1 MPAPEPTCVSPKPS
15 HSDVLPLRITP
26 HGVLAPTAEDLEKD
40 GRWAQLAA
48 SFQKEPSLNM
58 LRLPGVA
65 LTQEAI
71 ASLPQLTGL
80 VHLTLF
86 NNSIGIE
93 EGKITVLCEKL
104 RECEQLFSLAII
116 RNSLNDDHVPAIVS
130 LIEEHPRLQ
139 VLDLSWNAIGAKGA
153 MLLEKVRRESKKSV
167 SFDLGFN
174 TEYFASTDEDTIEK
188 DWMEIAESM
197 TSLSVASL
205 ESRLGSSSCS
215 SARTSPMARIVS
227 FTSEAPV
234 SPDIGR
240 PLPIRPLPRNNSL
253 DEGLKSPQSSSC
265 SDSDDSPLRSIPCGP
280 AKAIKASSS
289 SLFNRVVDREEAN
302 STGDQQGTDDIDTAS
317 QSSSDDS
324 EPHRPL
330 NIFEEQ
336 DSCELEPL
344 PLPKPPMFSLLQTS
358 LRHFYLKAATLLHEI
373 ALRTKKVVNGV
384 GAMSYRIAVIVFVVV
399 KSTACYLVAVLDSAR
414 KSLAASVFSLSQLTT
429 RCAMGTAVLF
439 GQLYSLV
446 MSMAYMAYVEASV
459 ALTCIASKVWSA
471 CCAGVSKACMM
482 HLKIGSIMLSVAKCC
497 IKNLELAFQWTV
509 AVIVFAAGARLGLWH
524 LVKVGL
530 ILNSWTLPVLSSFR
544 LSWGQLSH
552 QMITTHHVHGEIDHL
567 GGRFREPIYHQHAAH
582 HQHYDH
588 HHHYY
593 HHYNDVVDDSPRDST
608 AWLHF
613 LQLALV
619 ILPCLLFFLS
629 SSKELLHVSIQSPK
643 NKKVFCYG
651 NTTVEEEEQEEATTS
666 SSRSSSTGEGGSND
680 RSKRPRSL
688 VPSIEERMVYFYDDD
703 YDPCQAQENPSSV
716 RKPARSLVP
725 PLEDRMVYFYDP
737 LPEDDGAAPNDDNDH
752 DNNNKNNKKKSLVPP
767 LEERMV
773 YFYEELQG
781 HQGDSRKEGPAAEV
795 TIQHLMSYHGLILHW
810 ALTQI

>member
-116 RNSLNDDHVPAIVS
+116 RNSLSDDHVPAIVS

-253 DEGLKSPQSSSC
+253 DEGFKSPQSSSC

-289 SLFNRVVDREEAN
+289 SLFNRVDREEAN

-344 PLPKPPMFSLLQTS
+344 PLPKPPMFLLLQTS
-358 LRHFYLKAATLLHEI
+358 LRHFYLKAAILLHEI

-384 GAMSYRIAVIVFVVV
+384 GAMSYRIAVIVFVVA

-530 ILNSWTLPVLSSFR
+530 ILNTWTLPVLSSFR

-567 GGRFREPIYHQHAAH
+567 GGRFREPIHHQHAAR

-588 HHHYY
+588 HHYYY
-593 HHYNDVVDDSPRDST
+593 HPHNDVVDDSPRDST
-608 AWLHF
+608 SWLHV

-651 NTTVEEEEQEEATTS
+651 NTTVEEEEQEEEEDEREFTQTITS
-666 SSRSSSTGEGGSND
+666 SNRRSITGGGDSND
-680 RSKRPRSL
+680 GSKRPRSL

-725 PLEDRMVYFYDP
+725 PLDDRMVYFYDP
-737 LPEDDGAAPNDDNDH
+737 LPEDDRVAPNDNNDH
-752 DNNNKNNKKKSLVPP
+752 DNDNNNNNNSNNNKKKKKKSLAPP
-767 LEERMV
+767 LEDRMV
-773 YFYEELQG
+773 
-781 HQGDSRKEGPAAEV
+781 
-795 TIQHLMSYHGLILHW
+795 QHLMFYHGLISHW
-810 ALTQI
+810 TLIQI